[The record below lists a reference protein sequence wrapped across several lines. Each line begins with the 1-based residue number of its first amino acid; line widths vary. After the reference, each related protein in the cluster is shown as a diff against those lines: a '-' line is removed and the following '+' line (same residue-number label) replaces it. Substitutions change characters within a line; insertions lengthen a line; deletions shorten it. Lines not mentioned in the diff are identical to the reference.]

1 MVITFLGTEDTE
13 RYAYTAYSDS
23 CGYERGDGYQCDGY
37 SEIIGS
43 VDFKVSVLMF
53 LTVFKQRLNG
63 F

>member
-13 RYAYTAYSDS
+13 RYAYTAHSDS

-43 VDFKVSVLMF
+43 VDFKEVCG
-53 LTVFKQRLNG
+53 TW
-63 F
+63 